1 MKAVVL
7 VNKDQIE
14 EYAAKQECVLLT
26 MTQEEAIEIGAS
38 YTVVNGSDTYF
49 YKNKPITLEIN
60 ATTPQNAKPMTEEQI
75 HNRLDVCN
83 ACEHSSNPEDAIMN
97 TCNLC
102 GCSIDML
109 TRTNYKFCPKGKW
122 GAV

>member
-49 YKNKPITLEIN
+49 YKNKPIALETNII
-60 ATTPQNAKPMTEEQI
+60 TPQNAEPMTKEQI
-75 HNRLDVCN
+75 DSRLDICN
-83 ACEHSSNPEDAIMN
+83 ICEFASDPKDGIMN

-109 TRTNYKFCPKGKW
+109 TRTNYKFCPKSKW